1 MTYILCCSVLF
12 IIIHARAK
20 SAILTVMFWLEA
32 EQMDIFLCY
41 EYLPTIGR
49 V

>member
-20 SAILTVMFWLEA
+20 SAILTVFWLEA
-32 EQMDIFLCY
+32 EQMDIFLWY